1 MPTFRGN
8 AYTRLPE
15 AFRASLE
22 PQPVR
27 APAWVLR
34 DDALAATLG
43 LEHWI
48 DGDEALATLAGNR
61 APEGGVMQALAYA
74 GHQFGHWVP
83 LLGDGRAAMLGQ
95 LHGTDGTTFDVQL
108 KGSGR
113 TPYSRGGDGRATLAS
128 AVREHL
134 VSAGI
139 AGLGIP
145 TARTLAAL
153 ATGEFVWRESP
164 EPGGVSVR
172 VARSHVRVGS
182 FEYAAS
188 LRDPAALQALF
199 DFTVDTLDPAL
210 RDAPSPALALLE
222 IVRDRQA
229 DLIARWMGAGFIHGV
244 MNTDNMALSGE
255 TIDYGPCAFQDTF
268 AAGRVFSRID
278 RQGRYAWSRQPSIAL
293 WNLSRLAEALLPLV
307 DADTDTAVA
316 RATEVLQ
323 GFAPRFQDTFSGL
336 FRRKLGVPPDAD
348 GFEGF
353 LQETFATLEAQQV
366 DFTLFFRRLTQRAA
380 GDGDVA
386 GLFADR
392 AEGDAWLARHAA
404 LAGRADDATV
414 AAMAAV
420 NPVYIARNHR
430 VEEAIRAVVE
440 HGDAGPAKRLALAL
454 AAPFT
459 ARDDLA
465 DLEAPPAAGEA
476 VTETHCNT

>member
-1 MPTFRGN
+1 MTPFHGN
-8 AYTRLPE
+8 AYARLPE
-15 AFRASLE
+15 AFHAPLQ

-34 DDALAATLG
+34 DDALARTLG
-43 LEHWI
+43 LTEWME
-48 DGDEALATLAGNR
+48 GEEALATLAGNR
-61 APEGGVMQALAYA
+61 APDGGQMRAIAYA

-95 LHGTDGTTFDVQL
+95 VRDADGTLLDVQL

-128 AVREHL
+128 AVREYL

-145 TARTLAAL
+145 TARTLAAIG
-153 ATGEFVWRESP
+153 TGEHVWRESP
-164 EPGGVSVR
+164 EVGGVSVR
-172 VARSHVRVGS
+172 IARSHVRVGS

-188 LRDPAALQALF
+188 LGDAAALRALF
-199 DFTVDTLDPAL
+199 DFTLETLYPAL

-222 IVRDRQA
+222 AVRDRQA
-229 DLIARWMGAGFIHGV
+229 DLVAAWMAAGFIHGV

-268 AAGRVFSRID
+268 AAARVFSRID
-278 RQGRYAWSRQPSIAL
+278 RNGRYAWARQPSIAL

-307 DADTDTAVA
+307 DADTERAVA
-316 RATEVLQ
+316 GATDVLQ
-323 GFAPRFQDTFSGL
+323 GFAPRFQAAFSGL
-336 FRRKLGVPPDAD
+336 FRRKLGVPGDAG
-348 GFEGF
+348 GFDAF
-353 LQETFATLEAQQV
+353 LQDTFATLEAQQV
-366 DFTLFFRRLTQRAA
+366 DFTLFFRRLTLHAQ

-392 AEGDAWLARHAA
+392 AAGQAWLARHAD
-404 LAGRADDATV
+404 LAGQPDAATV
-414 AAMAAV
+414 AAMAAT

-430 VEEAIRAVVE
+430 V
-440 HGDAGPAKRLALAL
+440 
-454 AAPFT
+454 
-459 ARDDLA
+459 
-465 DLEAPPAAGEA
+465 
-476 VTETHCNT
+476 